1 MSSKNVKC
9 AACHKWIHT
18 VPGKI
23 KKITNADE
31 INNFSRNIRNLLNIN
46 DIICGNCRT
55 QQFSVTLNE
64 NSNDIHEVEY
74 VELPISRT
82 VSTHKYCCVCN
93 CEDNL
98 TQVPEEA
105 QLQTYLKRK
114 IYIPTS
120 NRCCRS
126 HLIKKRF
133 YDEDL
138 NRLQVFSNYS
148 SLTTDEIQKILN
160 NVTSECTA
168 TVLDKCENH
177 GLSEDQIK
185 IFTGLSWDNISELRS
200 MMVSM
205 RKSSSRTVC
214 DNINN

>member
-31 INNFSRNIRNLLNIN
+31 VINFSRNIRNPLNIN
-46 DIICGNCRT
+46 DIICGNCRVSAYKRRKIDCSADQVVIPELIDLNT
-55 QQFSVTLNE
+55 SAHDIKDSEQSDPTFSVILNE

-105 QLQTYLKRK
+105 
-114 IYIPTS
+114 
-120 NRCCRS
+120 
-126 HLIKKRF
+126 
-133 YDEDL
+133 L
-138 NRLQVFSNYS
+138 NNYS
-148 SLTTDEIQKILN
+148 RAEQ
-160 NVTSECTA
+160 
-168 TVLDKCENH
+168 
-177 GLSEDQIK
+177 
-185 IFTGLSWDNISELRS
+185 
-200 MMVSM
+200 
-205 RKSSSRTVC
+205 
-214 DNINN
+214 